1 MPVTHPVNFA
11 YVNEMT
17 KKYIKSYFYLLM
29 GHVIL
34 YEISGRATVVNIFTY
49 IVHYWLVRYKQ
60 MAILGGS
67 RVRYCCTEFD
77 IT

>member
-1 MPVTHPVNFA
+1 MMPVTHPVNFA

-49 IVHYWLVRYKQ
+49 IVHY
-60 MAILGGS
+60 
-67 RVRYCCTEFD
+67 
-77 IT
+77 